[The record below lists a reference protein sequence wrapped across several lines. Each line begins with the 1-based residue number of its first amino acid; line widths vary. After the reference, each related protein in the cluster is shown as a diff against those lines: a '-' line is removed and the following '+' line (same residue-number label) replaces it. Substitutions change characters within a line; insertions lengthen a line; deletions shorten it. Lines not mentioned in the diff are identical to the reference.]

1 MRTDLVEEV
10 EGERGGKLPKPHPL
24 ARREGQGTAAT
35 RTCEE
40 RDDITTMTT
49 RHWGNTPDVLDPGE
63 EGGERVED
71 EAEEK
76 TLYLT
81 LPSIHSL

>member
-1 MRTDLVEEV
+1 
-10 EGERGGKLPKPHPL
+10 LP
-24 ARREGQGTAAT
+24 
-35 RTCEE
+35 EE
-40 RDDITTMTT
+40 RV
-49 RHWGNTPDVLDPGE
+49 RVQLQREPDVLDPGE

-81 LPSIHSL
+81 LPSIHSLESVSSQGEEQAES